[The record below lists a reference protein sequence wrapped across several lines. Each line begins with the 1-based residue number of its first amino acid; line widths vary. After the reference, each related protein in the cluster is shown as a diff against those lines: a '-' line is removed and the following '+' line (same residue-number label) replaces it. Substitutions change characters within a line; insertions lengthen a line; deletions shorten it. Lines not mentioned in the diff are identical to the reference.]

1 MQAIEKENT
10 MLIPVVYTNGKHD
23 LVKGF
28 ILDRLI
34 ENSDITS
41 FKRIEGWVSLDSKKL
56 RSKRIDY
63 DYDGPRRR
71 TNDRNS
77 ELDRMIEDIL

>member
-1 MQAIEKENT
+1 

-23 LVKGF
+23 LVKDF
-28 ILDRLI
+28 ILNRLI
-34 ENSDITS
+34 EDNNILS
-41 FKRIEGWVSLDSKKL
+41 FKRTEGWISLDSGKL
-56 RSKRIDY
+56 RGKRIDY

-71 TNDRNS
+71 TQDPNS

>member
-1 MQAIEKENT
+1 
-10 MLIPVVYTNGKHD
+10 MLIPIVYTNGKHD

-34 ENSDITS
+34 ESSGITK
-41 FKRIEGWVSLDSKKL
+41 FKRTEGWVNLASGSL
-56 RSKRIDY
+56 RGKRIDY

-71 TNDRNS
+71 TKDQNS
-77 ELDRMIEDIL
+77 ELDQMIENIL